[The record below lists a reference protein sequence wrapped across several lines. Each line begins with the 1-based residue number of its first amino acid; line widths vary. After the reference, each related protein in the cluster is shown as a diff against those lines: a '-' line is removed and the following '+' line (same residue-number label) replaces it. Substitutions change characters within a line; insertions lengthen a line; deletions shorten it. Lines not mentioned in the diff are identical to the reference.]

1 MLSITQGLG
10 ENVKSS
16 TQPKEVKALEG
27 AHVSQVSCGMGH
39 TIMVVRDETDKDKE
53 ILEKLKEIPL

>member
-1 MLSITQGLG
+1 M
-10 ENVKSS
+10 KSS